1 MKEHLDILGIGLQ
14 AILTAIQT
22 DEVLRWISF
31 GFTIFSVILNI
42 AYNVWRWWRKS
53 NEDGKISMDEVDE
66 LVDIVKDGS
75 DTLKD
80 ITKEDNNDTRGNGEK
95 TKWNWRELQK
105 RKRENVKR
113 FWRKIRMKRK
123 RIRRS

>member
-14 AILTAIQT
+14 AIFTAIQT

-31 GFTIFSVILNI
+31 GFTLVSVILTI
-42 AYNVWRWWRKS
+42 AYNIWRWWRKS
-53 NEDGKISMDEVDE
+53 KEDGKISMDEVDE

-75 DTLKD
+75 DTISN

-95 TKWNWRELQK
+95 TK
-105 RKRENVKR
+105 
-113 FWRKIRMKRK
+113 
-123 RIRRS
+123 

>member
-14 AILTAIQT
+14 AIFTAVQT

-31 GFTIFSVILNI
+31 GFTLLSVILTI
-42 AYNVWRWWRKS
+42 AYNIWRWYRKS
-53 NEDGKISMDEVDE
+53 KEDGKITMNEVDE

-75 DTLKD
+75 ETLKD

-95 TKWNWRELQK
+95 TK
-105 RKRENVKR
+105 
-113 FWRKIRMKRK
+113 
-123 RIRRS
+123 

>member
-14 AILTAIQT
+14 AIFTAFQT

-31 GFTIFSVILNI
+31 GFTLLSAILTI
-42 AYNVWRWWRKS
+42 AYNIWRWYRKS
-53 NEDGKISMDEVDE
+53 KKDGKITMNEVDE

-80 ITKEDNNDTRGNGEK
+80 ITKEDKNDTRGNGEE
-95 TKWNWRELQK
+95 TK
-105 RKRENVKR
+105 
-113 FWRKIRMKRK
+113 
-123 RIRRS
+123 

>member
-14 AILTAIQT
+14 AIFTAVQT

-31 GFTIFSVILNI
+31 GFTLLSAILTI
-42 AYNVWRWWRKS
+42 AYNIWRWYRKS
-53 NEDGKISMDEVDE
+53 KKDGKITMNEVDE

-95 TKWNWRELQK
+95 TK
-105 RKRENVKR
+105 
-113 FWRKIRMKRK
+113 
-123 RIRRS
+123 